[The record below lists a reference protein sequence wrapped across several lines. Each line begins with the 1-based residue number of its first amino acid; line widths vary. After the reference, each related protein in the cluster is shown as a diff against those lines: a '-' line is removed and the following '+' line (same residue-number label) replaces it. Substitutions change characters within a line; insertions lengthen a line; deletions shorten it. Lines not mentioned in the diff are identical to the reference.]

1 MISEL
6 TCKKC
11 QAFMRI
17 FLILGLHPISNEFPS
32 QSFRNDFTTETQ
44 RARSFLWGTRAH
56 TLRRIG
62 RRRGLLAL
70 QYLYAHA
77 GTQPSS
83 LRGGFSPGGRE
94 GRKASWDAQT
104 RN

>member
-32 QSFRNDFTTETQ
+32 QSFREVFPTEAQRARSFFWGSRAHSLRRFGRRAALRVAIHPSSRMNLAIFTSGGDFTTETQ
-44 RARSFLWGTRAH
+44 RARRF
-56 TLRRIG
+56 
-62 RRRGLLAL
+62 
-70 QYLYAHA
+70 
-77 GTQPSS
+77 
-83 LRGGFSPGGRE
+83 F
-94 GRKASWDAQT
+94 
-104 RN
+104 